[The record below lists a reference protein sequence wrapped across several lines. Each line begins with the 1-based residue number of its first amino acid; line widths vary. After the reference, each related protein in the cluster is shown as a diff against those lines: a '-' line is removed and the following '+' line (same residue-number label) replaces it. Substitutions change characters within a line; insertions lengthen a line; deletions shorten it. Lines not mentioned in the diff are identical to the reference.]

1 MDFDKKEPYIQFK
14 LEIDQSD
21 PDNNDETLKHLI
33 EQASNRGMEVFYP
46 SYNSDNLSPQLRLK
60 EEPLNKIVSWDS
72 HIENFKKFFLEERHI
87 RDDYQ
92 NQYVDLAKT
101 IVETYGGDFAFI
113 EKVPVQS

>member
-46 SYNSDNLSPQLRLK
+46 SYNSDNLSPQLRIK
-60 EEPLNKIVSWDS
+60 EVLPKTVEQSGVE
-72 HIENFKKFFLEERHI
+72 IEEFKQLFLEDPQI
-87 RDDYQ
+87 MSDYKEK
-92 NQYVDLAKT
+92 YLDLAKT
-101 IVETYGGDFAFI
+101 IVEAYGGDFTFI
-113 EKVPVQS
+113 EKVLVQS